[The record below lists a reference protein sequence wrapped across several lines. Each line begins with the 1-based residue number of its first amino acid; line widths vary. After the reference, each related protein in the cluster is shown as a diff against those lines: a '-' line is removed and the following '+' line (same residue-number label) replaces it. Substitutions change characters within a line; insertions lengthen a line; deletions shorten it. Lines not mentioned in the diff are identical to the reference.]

1 MSITI
6 SNGDLIEVIK
16 KETRKYRRSTWI
28 DNADGKAKNI
38 VEELVIDFEA
48 DKFLVLFEKIFNKKH
63 IEQGNIIQDLDAEDG
78 AIQDILIKIA
88 NKISEKI
95 ENSTGENKTL
105 KLLKLI
111 NFFFKSFVTNSKDK
125 SNSSETAQQ

>member
-1 MSITI
+1 M
-6 SNGDLIEVIK
+6 
-16 KETRKYRRSTWI
+16 
-28 DNADGKAKNI
+28 
-38 VEELVIDFEA
+38 
-48 DKFLVLFEKIFNKKH
+48 FNKKH

-105 KLLKLI
+105 KLLELI

-125 SNSSETAQQ
+125 SDSSETAQQ

>member
-1 MSITI
+1 MYSLQQKG
-6 SNGDLIEVIK
+6 NKNVYNDFKWRFNWGNKKK
-16 KETRKYRRSTWI
+16 KETRKYTRSTWI
-28 DNADGKAKNI
+28 DNVDGKAKNI

-78 AIQDILIKIA
+78 AIQDILIKTA

-105 KLLKLI
+105 KL
-111 NFFFKSFVTNSKDK
+111 
-125 SNSSETAQQ
+125 

>member
-1 MSITI
+1 MYSLQQKGNKNVYNDFKWRFNWGNKT
-6 SNGDLIEVIK
+6 

-28 DNADGKAKNI
+28 DNVDGKAKNI

-111 NFFFKSFVTNSKDK
+111 KKSWR
-125 SNSSETAQQ
+125 